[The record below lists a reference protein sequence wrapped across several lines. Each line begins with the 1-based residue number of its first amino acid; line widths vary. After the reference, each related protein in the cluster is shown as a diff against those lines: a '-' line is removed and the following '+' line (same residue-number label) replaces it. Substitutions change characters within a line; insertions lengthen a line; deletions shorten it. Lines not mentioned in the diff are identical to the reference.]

1 VAPIAGIGHA
11 HGNDEGRMP
20 GAQPAVELD
29 DLIKLAQDRTA
40 AGRTAL
46 VETITDLFLTPE
58 RRLNEHERALMTDI
72 LSRLLHVIEKD
83 LRRSL
88 SESLLRSGVDLPELH
103 VMLANDD
110 VEVAAPILRGSNLLK
125 DADLIEVVRMRTDE
139 HRIAIA
145 VRSHLSEPVSDSL
158 VEHGG
163 ADVIETLIR
172 NPDAELSRRA
182 MQYLVAESRR
192 VDRFQEPLLSRDDL
206 PSDLAYRMYWWVS
219 AALRRKL
226 LAAFDVDS
234 LALDEA
240 MQDATHR
247 ALAARADENGAIVRA
262 QKLVRQLDEN
272 GELTIGFLVQALR
285 QQRLNVFV
293 AGLAHKAAISF
304 PTAWRIFSDRGFESF
319 IIAAKALGIDRNT
332 TTSIVLLIAEAQ
344 NPAAARRPE
353 VLNNIIGLYDSI
365 SRDKAC
371 RVLKIWQRDI
381 AYQNAIDAVAGDF
394 PGDAMRP

>member
-1 VAPIAGIGHA
+1 MIQ
-11 HGNDEGRMP
+11 NDEDRMT
-20 GAQPAVELD
+20 GAPSRVDLD
-29 DLIKLAQDRTA
+29 ELIKLAQDKTA
-40 AGRTAL
+40 AGRSAL
-46 VETITDLFLTPE
+46 LETITDLFLAPD

-103 VMLANDD
+103 VMLANDE
-110 VEVAAPILRGSNLLK
+110 VEVAEPILRNSNLLK
-125 DADLIEVVRMRTDE
+125 DTDLIEVVRMRTDE

-145 VRSHLSEPVSDSL
+145 VRAQVSEMVADSL

-163 ADVIETLIR
+163 EDVIEALIR

-206 PSDLAYRMYWWVS
+206 PSELAYRMYWWVS
-219 AALRRKL
+219 AALRRRL
-226 LAAFDVDS
+226 LAAFDVDT
-234 LALDEA
+234 LALDDA
-240 MQDATHR
+240 VQDATYR
-247 ALAARADENGAIVRA
+247 ALAQRADENGAIVRA
-262 QKLVRQLDEN
+262 QKLVHQLHESGD
-272 GELTIGFLVQALR
+272 LTIGFLVQALR

-293 AGLAHKAAISF
+293 AGLAHKAGISF
-304 PTAWRIFSDRGFESF
+304 AIAWRIFSDRGFESF

-332 TTSIVLLIAEAQ
+332 TTNIVLLIAEAQ
-344 NPAAARRPE
+344 NPAASRRPE
-353 VLNNIIGLYDSI
+353 VLNTIIGLYDSI
-365 SRDKAC
+365 THDKAQ

-381 AYQNAIDAVAGDF
+381 AYQNAIDAVESTE
-394 PGDAMRP
+394 PPTRH

>member
-1 VAPIAGIGHA
+1 MSGVPSGV
-11 HGNDEGRMP
+11 D
-20 GAQPAVELD
+20 LD
-29 DLIKLAQDRTA
+29 ALIKLAQDKSS
-40 AGRTAL
+40 AGRNAL
-46 VETITDLFLTPE
+46 LETITDLFLAPE

-103 VMLANDD
+103 VMLANDE
-110 VEVAAPILRGSNLLK
+110 VEVAEPILRGSNLLK
-125 DADLIEVVRMRTDE
+125 DTDLIEVVRMRTDE

-145 VRSHLSEPVSDSL
+145 VRAQVSEQVADSL

-163 ADVIETLIR
+163 ADVVEALIR

-219 AALRRKL
+219 AALRRKVL
-226 LAAFDVDS
+226 SAFELDS
-234 LALDEA
+234 LALDDA

-247 ALAARADENGAIVRA
+247 ALAQRADENGAIVRA
-262 QKLVRQLDEN
+262 QKLVGQLAES
-272 GELTIGFLVQALR
+272 GELTISFLVQALR

-293 AGLAHKAAISF
+293 AGLAHKAEISF
-304 PTAWRIFSDRGFESF
+304 AMAWRIFSDRGFESF

-353 VLNNIIGLYDSI
+353 VLNTIIGLYDSI
-365 SRDKAC
+365 GREKAQ

-381 AYQNAIDAVAGDF
+381 AYQNAIDAVDSAAASN
-394 PGDAMRP
+394 PLTRH